1 MCNNMRHAQLPARLG
16 HTRLKCLLVAINLLH
31 QRLMLLLSRRC
42 QCLLCCCSCYKLM
55 LSEGSR
61 DNWWH

>member
-1 MCNNMRHAQLPARLG
+1 VAIKLLQQ
-16 HTRLKCLLVAINLLH
+16 LLV
-31 QRLMLLLSRRC
+31 LLLNGRC
-42 QCLLCCCSCYKLM
+42 QCLLCCCSCHKLM